1 MSQFTIYPRGYTT
14 GAPDAEHQQVS
25 AGDLIADSLYD
36 YMMNSHGRAKNWK
49 FHSQILDLA
58 LVCFGDFNEWLDT
71 QLSNPLIIGS
81 RRDFLLETIGFILGA
96 PRTVHHAS
104 WAYVLEPIER
114 LTVPTFSR
122 LHQSHKYFEK
132 NQTTTQILQQ
142 WCQQPDGIYDLL
154 STLYIL
160 FGHPD
165 RTPG

>member
-14 GAPDAEHQQVS
+14 GSPDAENRQVS
-25 AGDLIADSLYD
+25 AGDAIADSLYD
-36 YMMNSHGRAKNWK
+36 YMLHSHGRSQNWK

-58 LVCFGDFNEWLDT
+58 LVCFKDFHEWLDI
-71 QLSNPLIIGS
+71 QLSNPLITGS
-81 RRDFLLETIGFILGA
+81 RRDFLMETIAFIRGT

-104 WAYVLEPIER
+104 WAFVLEPIDR
-114 LTVPTFSR
+114 IVVPNFTR
-122 LHQSHKYFEK
+122 LHQSHKYLEK
-132 NQTTTQILQQ
+132 NQTTPQLLQQ

-160 FGHPD
+160 FGHPA